1 MKPGAALKQDETFSI
16 PIHGGSAGQVVVIM
30 AGERICQLVT
40 RDEEGRLNAET
51 CDLIDAMDI
60 VLRYLEAF
68 AKDGA
73 LERTAQLRRDM
84 ANVIKL
90 APR

>member
-1 MKPGAALKQDETFSI
+1 MKPGAALKQDEAFSI
-16 PIHGGSAGQVVVIM
+16 PVRSGSPGQVVVVM
-30 AGERICQLVT
+30 AGERVCQLIKQ
-40 RDEEGRLNAET
+40 DEEGRLNAET

-60 VLRYLEAF
+60 VLTYLEAF
-68 AKDGA
+68 ARDGA

-84 ANVIKL
+84 ANVVKL